1 MIDLSSFKK
10 KKNEE
15 KMKVIIRDVR
25 ISDPEN
31 IARVNV
37 DTWRIAYA
45 GLIDENTLQNL
56 SYSEKA
62 NRWRDT
68 LESLDDRTV
77 IYIAEVGDNLVGFV
91 LAGQEQQD
99 PSIKSS
105 QYRGE
110 LRAIY
115 VSERFQR
122 RGIGTRLVLKVI
134 DYLIK
139 NDVNS
144 MCVWTLKGNPYSD
157 FYVKLGA
164 KLIDSKPHFI
174 DQKEYTLISYGWKD
188 IKSLTN
194 SN

>member
-1 MIDLSSFKK
+1 
-10 KKNEE
+10 
-15 KMKVIIRDVR
+15 MKVIIRDVR
-25 ISDPEN
+25 ISDAEN

-62 NRWRDT
+62 NRWRNT

-105 QYRGE
+105 QYKGE

-144 MCVWTLKGNPYSD
+144 MCVWTLKRNPYSD

>member
-1 MIDLSSFKK
+1 LIDLNSFKK

-25 ISDPEN
+25 ISDAEN

-105 QYRGE
+105 QYKGE

-144 MCVWTLKGNPYSD
+144 MCVWTLKRNPYSD

-194 SN
+194 LN